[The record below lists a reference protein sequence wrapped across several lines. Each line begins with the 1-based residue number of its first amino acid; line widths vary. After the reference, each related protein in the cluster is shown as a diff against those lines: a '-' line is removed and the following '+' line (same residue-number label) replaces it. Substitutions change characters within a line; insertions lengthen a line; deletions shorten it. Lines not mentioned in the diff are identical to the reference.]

1 MRQVAGRL
9 RLEYAQFREL
19 AAFAQFASD
28 LDAATQKQLARGE
41 RIVEILKQPQYR
53 PLPVEHQIMIIFA
66 VTNGY
71 LDDVKVAD
79 IRKWESGFLEF
90 ASAQRPQI
98 GTTIRTKRVLDDEL
112 TAQLK
117 KAIEDFKALS

>member
-1 MRQVAGRL
+1 
-9 RLEYAQFREL
+9 
-19 AAFAQFASD
+19 
-28 LDAATQKQLARGE
+28 
-41 RIVEILKQPQYR
+41 
-53 PLPVEHQIMIIFA
+53 MIIFA

-79 IRKWESGFLEF
+79 IRKWESDFLEF
-90 ASAQRPQI
+90 VSAQRPQI

-117 KAIEDFKALS
+117 KAIEDFKAMS